1 MQYLQR
7 VKESLNQSLHQK
19 NHELKYLKKVRKRHY
34 DDIQKVPVFPDLEI
48 TIPWKTSARTIKSE
62 ITIARDSLKFEKCH
76 SYCFV
81 LISSFKIK
89 DDKGSKDPTF
99 SYKAFKEYRKRIIE

>member
-7 VKESLNQSLHQK
+7 VKESLNQNLHQK

-48 TIPWKTSARTIKSE
+48 AIP
-62 ITIARDSLKFEKCH
+62 
-76 SYCFV
+76 
-81 LISSFKIK
+81 
-89 DDKGSKDPTF
+89 
-99 SYKAFKEYRKRIIE
+99 